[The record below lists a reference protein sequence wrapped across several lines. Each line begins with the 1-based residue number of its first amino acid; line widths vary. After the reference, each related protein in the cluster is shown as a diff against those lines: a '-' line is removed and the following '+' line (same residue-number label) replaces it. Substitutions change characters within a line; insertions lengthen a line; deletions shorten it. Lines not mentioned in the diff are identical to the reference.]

1 MKRIL
6 EFNSGYGR
14 ALDERDELILQLL
27 CEQCDDVALQLTGTH
42 VGPDAAKQLL
52 AEAAFKSTPQVQG
65 SCIGIFDFSHLLMGA
80 LVVRQNQPDVLDWY
94 IGSLMFKPDFRS
106 QGHGHKVIQAFQHY
120 VHEQGGKRILLAVM
134 WSNPRAMTFWKH
146 LGFEAARPLGPIQFG
161 QLTQSGMELQQ
172 IVKNYQGL
180 STQMKPIL
188 QYRISSG

>member
-1 MKRIL
+1 
-6 EFNSGYGR
+6 
-14 ALDERDELILQLL
+14 
-27 CEQCDDVALQLTGTH
+27 
-42 VGPDAAKQLL
+42 
-52 AEAAFKSTPQVQG
+52 
-65 SCIGIFDFSHLLMGA
+65 
-80 LVVRQNQPDVLDWY
+80 
-94 IGSLMFKPDFRS
+94 
-106 QGHGHKVIQAFQHY
+106 
-120 VHEQGGKRILLAVM
+120 M